1 MVDEQRVVAMDAQ
14 MTKHNTDGELKT
26 IERRVYLYLP
36 IPLLFSFLFF
46 VSICVY
52 PLTHGKSVSKVR
64 KMGNNMISH
73 TMLS

>member
-14 MTKHNTDGELKT
+14 MTKHNKDGELKT
-26 IERRVYLYLP
+26 IERRVYFIYQSLYS
-36 IPLLFSFLFF
+36 SFFL
-46 VSICVY
+46 SICVY

>member
-1 MVDEQRVVAMDAQ
+1 MVDEQRVLAMDAQ

-46 VSICVY
+46 GKYLCN
-52 PLTHGKSVSKVR
+52 PLTHGKSVSEVR

-73 TMLS
+73 VLS

>member
-26 IERRVYLYLP
+26 MKRRVYLYLP
-36 IPLLFSFLFF
+36 IPLLFFFF

-64 KMGNNMISH
+64 WGII
-73 TMLS
+73 